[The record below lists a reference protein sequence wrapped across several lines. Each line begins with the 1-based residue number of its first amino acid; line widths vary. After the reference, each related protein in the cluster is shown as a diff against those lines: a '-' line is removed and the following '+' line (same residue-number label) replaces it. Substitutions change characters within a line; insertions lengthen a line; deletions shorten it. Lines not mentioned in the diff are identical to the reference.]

1 MGRALLNKVPEITIW
16 FWIIK
21 ILCTTVGESFADW
34 IAVDLGVGLI
44 NTTVIFTVVL
54 AAALTW
60 QIRLPKYNAFSYWL
74 AVVVLSVTGTLY
86 TDILTDRYGVNLAI
100 TTSVVAAMLATVFYI
115 WYRKEHTLS
124 IHSIVTVRR
133 EMFYWLAIF
142 LTFALGTAAGDW
154 TLEITGWSPG
164 IAVLL
169 PIFLILSVVIGW
181 WLGANAVLSF
191 WIAYVLTRPLGANLG
206 DWIAVNKQLGGLGL
220 GTLGTSVIFL
230 GAILITVIYLAIAQP
245 DVIDDLA
252 EVHEAAVRKPDRERK
267 MLGYYGV
274 VAAIAV
280 GTLIYAN
287 NQPHVAFSAQEED
300 VSRGP
305 VEQLTPQQATAN
317 LPAPTIAAIRTITQD
332 TLDLVTT
339 GDQSGATARAGDLET
354 AWDDAQPTLE
364 PLDETAW
371 TFLDSQIDDVL
382 SEVRA
387 SSPRPGGRAT
397 GTQRP
402 RHVAHPL
409 SEVRREPK
417 RSTVDDAR
425 WIAADTKTLAS
436 MTTFTRVG
444 DRRRAAVPRRAH
456 VRSHPRPTAGLPVD
470 RRHRAALRPPASPRL
485 LRHEC

>member
-1 MGRALLNKVPEITIW
+1 MAAMSDIVAPPPSPPARPAGLRDGPSVGRALLNKVPEITIW

-100 TTSVVAAMLATVFYI
+100 TTSVVAAMLAMVFYV
-115 WYRKEHTLS
+115 WYRQEHTLS

-230 GAILITVIYLAIAQP
+230 GAILVTVIYLAIAQP

-300 VSRGP
+300 ASGAP

-317 LPAPTIAAIRTITQD
+317 LPAATVTAIRTITQD
-332 TLDLVTT
+332 TLDLVTA

-387 SSPRPGGRAT
+387 SNPDQAT
-397 GTQRP
+397 QQQ
-402 RHVAHPL
+402 
-409 SEVRREPK
+409 
-417 RSTVDDAR
+417 
-425 WIAADTKTLAS
+425 
-436 MTTFTRVG
+436 
-444 DRRRAAVPRRAH
+444 
-456 VRSHPRPTAGLPVD
+456 
-470 RRHRAALRPPASPRL
+470 ALNALVTSLTP
-485 LRHEC
+485 

>member
-1 MGRALLNKVPEITIW
+1 M
-16 FWIIK
+16 
-21 ILCTTVGESFADW
+21 
-34 IAVDLGVGLI
+34 
-44 NTTVIFTVVL
+44 
-54 AAALTW
+54 
-60 QIRLPKYNAFSYWL
+60 
-74 AVVVLSVTGTLY
+74 
-86 TDILTDRYGVNLAI
+86 
-100 TTSVVAAMLATVFYI
+100 
-115 WYRKEHTLS
+115 S

-230 GAILITVIYLAIAQP
+230 GAILATVIYLAIAQP

-287 NQPHVAFSAQEED
+287 NQPHAAFSAQEEAARRGARRATHPATGHSEPARRNRRRD
-300 VSRGP
+300 PHDHPGHPRPGHGRRPERCDGSSRRPRDRMGR
-305 VEQLTPQQATAN
+305 
-317 LPAPTIAAIRTITQD
+317 RTTH
-332 TLDLVTT
+332 
-339 GDQSGATARAGDLET
+339 ARTARRNRMDLPR
-354 AWDDAQPTLE
+354 QPDRRRPE
-364 PLDETAW
+364 R
-371 TFLDSQIDDVL
+371 S
-382 SEVRA
+382 A
-387 SSPRPGGRAT
+387 SVQPRPGGPTT
-397 GTQRP
+397 GTRRP
-402 RHVAHPL
+402 RDVAHAL
-409 SEVRREPK
+409 SGVRREPNGP
-417 RSTVDDAR
+417 RSTVR
-425 WIAADTKTLAS
+425 
-436 MTTFTRVG
+436 
-444 DRRRAAVPRRAH
+444 
-456 VRSHPRPTAGLPVD
+456 AGLPRWT
-470 RRHRAALRPPASPRL
+470 RRRWRR
-485 LRHEC
+485 